1 MILLDLVNQDVIY
14 IFVYLSIND
23 YDLRNFEFDL
33 LVYILYLVCL
43 VCCSCDLNSL
53 APGDLI
59 LSFSVIILLLL
70 TVAQIFMLSSL
81 RVHYDVAIQILL
93 VVTYIC

>member
-1 MILLDLVNQDVIY
+1 MILLDLVNQDIIY
-14 IFVYLSIND
+14 IFVFLSIND
-23 YDLRNFEFDL
+23 YDLRNFEFDI
-33 LVYILYLVCL
+33 LVYILHLVCL
-43 VCCSCDLNSL
+43 ACCSCDLNSL

-59 LSFSVIILLLL
+59 LSFSVTILLLL

-81 RVHYDVAIQILL
+81 LYITVAIQILL

>member
-14 IFVYLSIND
+14 IFVFLSIND
-23 YDLRNFEFDL
+23 NDLP
-33 LVYILYLVCL
+33 ILNLTFQFIFFT
-43 VCCSCDLNSL
+43 SSAWL
-53 APGDLI
+53 ASGDLI
-59 LSFSVIILLLL
+59 LSFSVTILLLL

-81 RVHYDVAIQILL
+81 LYIRVHYDVAIQILL